1 MAPDLQK
8 YYEETFNTM
17 STRGWE
23 YLIEDFE
30 EIKASL
36 NDISTVNDTQTLH
49 YRKWQLDIIELV
61 LGRKAVCEKVYEDLQ
76 GWKDCMTSNALTI
89 T

>member
-17 STRGWE
+17 STKGWDF
-23 YLIEDFE
+23 LIEDFE

-36 NDISTVNDTQTLH
+36 NDISTVTDTQTL
-49 YRKWQLDIIELV
+49 YFRKGQLDILELV
-61 LGRKAVCEKVYEDLQ
+61 LGRKATCEKVYEELQ
-76 GWKDCMTSNALTI
+76 DE
-89 T
+89 

>member
-49 YRKWQLDIIELV
+49 YRKGQLDIIELV
-61 LGRKAVCEKVYEDLQ
+61 LGRKAVCEKVFEDLQ
-76 GWKDCMTSNALTI
+76 G
-89 T
+89 

>member
-1 MAPDLQK
+1 MAPDLQR

-17 STRGWE
+17 STEGWK

-36 NDISTVNDTQTLH
+36 NNLSTVNDTQTLF
-49 YRKWQLDIIELV
+49 YRQGQLDIIELV
-61 LGRKAVCEKVYEDLQ
+61 LGRKAVCEKVFEDLEDEQ
-76 GWKDCMTSNALTI
+76 SQTQPERNH
-89 T
+89 

>member
-1 MAPDLQK
+1 MAPELQK

-17 STRGWE
+17 STKGWE

-36 NDISTVNDTQTLH
+36 NDLSTVTDTHSL
-49 YRKWQLDIIELV
+49 YFRKGQLDILELV
-61 LGRKAVCEKVYEDLQ
+61 LGRKAVCEKVFEELQ
-76 GWKDCMTSNALTI
+76 E
-89 T
+89 

>member
-1 MAPDLQK
+1 
-8 YYEETFNTM
+8 M

-36 NDISTVNDTQTLH
+36 NDLSTVTDTQSL
-49 YRKWQLDIIELV
+49 YFRKGQLDILELV
-61 LGRKAVCEKVYEDLQ
+61 LGRKAVCEKVFEDLQ
-76 GWKDCMTSNALTI
+76 NG
-89 T
+89 

>member
-1 MAPDLQK
+1 MAPELQK

-17 STRGWE
+17 STKGWE

-36 NDISTVNDTQTLH
+36 NDLSTVTDTQSL
-49 YRKWQLDIIELV
+49 YFRKGQLDILELV
-61 LGRKAVCEKVYEDLQ
+61 LGRKAVCEKVFEELQ
-76 GWKDCMTSNALTI
+76 E
-89 T
+89 

>member
-1 MAPDLQK
+1 MAPDLQR

-49 YRKWQLDIIELV
+49 YRKGQLDILELV

-76 GWKDCMTSNALTI
+76 DKQGDLR
-89 T
+89 